1 MHHSSPF
8 SHVSSTTIA
17 MSQKT
22 TILFSLLAVATARFG
37 QEQVPV
43 AAVQAL
49 SNRGQPGASGTL
61 SGAVPGVLLAA
72 ADPCAKLTLADDI
85 VKQLGNTDDV
95 VAAAKGV
102 VAAEQNFNPFV
113 VDKPSICGD
122 ASLPATAALRGIVPL
137 VDPAVGGSDVENAN
151 SAKSVDQPF
160 NAEGLSV
167 AQVMDA
173 QGFSNFTVKGE
184 AANAQNRT
192 GNGDAGNAGNGNAG
206 NGNAGKNGNANNG
219 NNAGSCGAAGGNK
232 SNNAGKKNKGKN
244 HKGHGNGNNN
254 NGNGNNGNGNGNANN
269 GTVNN
274 GTVNNGNANN
284 GNGNGNGN
292 NGNNNANGN
301 ANNGN
306 AGGNNGADFGKCTPT
321 IDFQL
326 GRAGRKADEG
336 TFLPTDALVAQ
347 GQQDALNPNIITNRV
362 CDQLTNVCEA
372 NDAAKAL
379 CRDAQAKI
387 QASGDRSA
395 AAATTFNSLLGF

>member
-1 MHHSSPF
+1 
-8 SHVSSTTIA
+8 

-184 AANAQNRT
+184 AGNQAQNGT
-192 GNGDAGNAGNGNAG
+192 GNGDGGNAGNGNTGNTGNGNAG
-206 NGNAGKNGNANNG
+206 NGNANNGNAGNGNANNG
-219 NNAGSCGAAGGNK
+219 NNAGSCGAGGGNK
-232 SNNAGKKNKGKN
+232 SNNAGKKSKGKN

-254 NGNGNNGNGNGNANN
+254 NGNGNNGNGNA
-269 GTVNN
+269 NN

-292 NGNNNANGN
+292 NGNNN